1 MRWSLKLICRRSGQ
15 RQRDVARGRST
26 GYRRWRRRWGT
37 DDDVEEYQMM
47 MIRVVLIGCIRW
59 GCFDVLLDFWL
70 WWTIVSLRFDLNPRA
85 KKCRLQQAV
94 NDYQLFYDGFLR
106 CGMHLCRILHVGS
119 RCIVQRE
126 GPHGR
131 GVWWRAVRI
140 KKLRASA
147 DVYWASLLTWEF
159 L

>member
-70 WWTIVSLRFDLNPRA
+70 WWTIVSVDLNPRHKISFA
-85 KKCRLQQAV
+85 NIDRLSTITNV
-94 NDYQLFYDGFLR
+94 LRRVLRMVCICVGFV
-106 CGMHLCRILHVGS
+106 VGS

-126 GPHGR
+126 GPQWARRVTCGKN
-131 GVWWRAVRI
+131 
-140 KKLRASA
+140 KKAQSMA

>member
-1 MRWSLKLICRRSGQ
+1 MRWSLKFMCRRSGQ
-15 RQRDVARGRST
+15 RRRDVASRR